1 MRTGISPRLALV
13 IIASLFILP
22 LALAWLMYSGVI
34 DYDPVETR
42 NLGKLVE
49 PPVPVSFDSLVWH
62 SPESSGEKD
71 LSRHWVILYA
81 LPAPCRESCLEDAT
95 SLRQVY
101 RAAGRNQS
109 RLRLLLLG
117 DTKSDI
123 DERLE
128 MISVDFHRATDK
140 RRLLAPELGRVA
152 SSQGADVA
160 GSVYLIDPLGNIMLF
175 YAAGF
180 DPNDLKKD
188 LKRLL
193 TWSKLDEN

>member
-71 LSRHWVILYA
+71 LSGRRAQPVAFAPAASGRHQI
-81 LPAPCRESCLEDAT
+81 R
-95 SLRQVY
+95 Y
-101 RAAGRNQS
+101 R
-109 RLRLLLLG
+109 
-117 DTKSDI
+117 
-123 DERLE
+123 
-128 MISVDFHRATDK
+128 
-140 RRLLAPELGRVA
+140 
-152 SSQGADVA
+152 
-160 GSVYLIDPLGNIMLF
+160 
-175 YAAGF
+175 
-180 DPNDLKKD
+180 
-188 LKRLL
+188 
-193 TWSKLDEN
+193 

>member
-1 MRTGISPRLALV
+1 MSPRLALV
-13 IIASLFILP
+13 VIASLFILP

-42 NLGKLVE
+42 NLGELVE
-49 PPVPVSFDSLVWH
+49 PPVPVSFDALEWH
-62 SPESSGEKD
+62 GPENFGESSLEG
-71 LSRHWVILYA
+71 HWVILYA
-81 LPAPCRESCLEDAT
+81 LPVPCGETCLEDAT
-95 SLRQVY
+95 SLRQVH

-117 DTKSDI
+117 DTTPEI
-123 DERLE
+123 DEGLE
-128 MISVDFHRATDK
+128 MISVEFHRAKD
-140 RRLLAPELGRVA
+140 RGRLLAPELDRIA
-152 SSQGADVA
+152 SGQGAGVA

>member
-1 MRTGISPRLALV
+1 M
-13 IIASLFILP
+13 
-22 LALAWLMYSGVI
+22 
-34 DYDPVETR
+34 
-42 NLGKLVE
+42 
-49 PPVPVSFDSLVWH
+49 
-62 SPESSGEKD
+62 
-71 LSRHWVILYA
+71 
-81 LPAPCRESCLEDAT
+81 
-95 SLRQVY
+95 
-101 RAAGRNQS
+101 
-109 RLRLLLLG
+109 RLLLLG

>member
-1 MRTGISPRLALV
+1 MKLGMSPRLALV

-42 NLGKLVE
+42 NLGELVE
-49 PPVPVSFDSLVWH
+49 PPVPVSFETLEWYG
-62 SPESSGEKD
+62 PENSGDRTLEG
-71 LSRHWVILYA
+71 HWVILYA
-81 LPAPCRESCLEDAT
+81 LPETCADPCLEQAT
-95 SLRQVY
+95 SLRQVH

-117 DTKSDI
+117 ETMPDI
-123 DERLE
+123 DSRLE
-128 MISVDFHRATDK
+128 MISGDFLRATD
-140 RRLLAPELGRVA
+140 RERSLVPELERIA
-152 SSQGADVA
+152 SSQGAGVK

-193 TWSKLDEN
+193 TWSKLDEH